1 MELMAGNI
9 VYILFD
15 HVQVR
20 TKKGKKK
27 TIVQEN
33 AVHAVAE
40 EFLDL
45 RLGHHFF
52 KNHWIFLVGKGENC
66 YVVPRVAE
74 ARSGSL

>member
-1 MELMAGNI
+1 MF
-9 VYILFD
+9 VRFD
-15 HVQVR
+15 RIQVR
-20 TKKGKKK
+20 TKKGRKK

-52 KNHWIFLVGKGENC
+52 KNHWIFLVGEWGVFE
-66 YVVPRVAE
+66 VVPGVAE
-74 ARSGSL
+74 ACCGSLCE